1 MEAKRKI
8 KKINYDDMIKIRI
21 RLNWWQGLFLAVA
34 LMFTFYCLATGKIEA
49 FLDALE
55 RMADHFK

>member
-1 MEAKRKI
+1 
-8 KKINYDDMIKIRI
+8 MIKIRI
-21 RLNWWQGLFLAVA
+21 RLNWWQGLFIAVA